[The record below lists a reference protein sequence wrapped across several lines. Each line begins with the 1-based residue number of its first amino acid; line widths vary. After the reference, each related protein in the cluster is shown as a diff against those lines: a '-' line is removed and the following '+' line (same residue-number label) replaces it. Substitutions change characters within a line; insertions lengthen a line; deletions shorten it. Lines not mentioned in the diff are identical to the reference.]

1 MCDGCLREVAGLQVA
16 GCVSQRLCAT
26 ERATLN
32 AQPATFFVQQNLKRV
47 MVMAAIEIAP
57 RIVVDEKVC
66 FGKPVIKGTRV
77 PVYIVLAK
85 LAGGMTME
93 QVAEE
98 YGITLEDIRAALA
111 YAASIIANETILP
124 VPAGEQK

>member
-1 MCDGCLREVAGLQVA
+1 
-16 GCVSQRLCAT
+16 
-26 ERATLN
+26 
-32 AQPATFFVQQNLKRV
+32 
-47 MVMAAIEIAP
+47 
-57 RIVVDEKVC
+57 
-66 FGKPVIKGTRV
+66 V
-77 PVYIVLAK
+77 PVYIILAK